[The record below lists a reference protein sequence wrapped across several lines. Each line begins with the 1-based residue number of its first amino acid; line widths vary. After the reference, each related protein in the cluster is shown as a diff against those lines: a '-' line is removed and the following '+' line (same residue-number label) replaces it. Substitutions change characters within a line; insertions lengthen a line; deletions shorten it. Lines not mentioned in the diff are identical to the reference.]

1 LGGSQAQGALEIVRG
16 AMESGAAGVFFGRN
30 IFQSDDMGGFLRE
43 TRAIL
48 DGVEAPAMRK

>member
-1 LGGSQAQGALEIVRG
+1 
-16 AMESGAAGVFFGRN
+16 MESGAAGVFFGRN